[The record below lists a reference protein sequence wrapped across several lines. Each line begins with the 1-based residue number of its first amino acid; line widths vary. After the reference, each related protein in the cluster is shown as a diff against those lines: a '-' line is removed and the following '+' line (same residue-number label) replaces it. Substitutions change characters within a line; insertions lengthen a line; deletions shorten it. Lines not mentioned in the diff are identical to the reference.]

1 MKLDKPKH
9 KLRPSNSKI
18 KTAVIMAAGQG
29 TRMQPL
35 SFDKQ
40 KHILKVL
47 NKSILE
53 HTLDQLDG
61 LVEEVVI
68 VIGKSK
74 NCEAIKKLVGRKYKR
89 IKVFY
94 AYQKT
99 LSGTATAAK
108 TALPYLE
115 DKFLLLNGDD
125 LYIKEDIKRV
135 LKKLPCILVKQV
147 KQPQFFGI
155 VETRDNKITSFVEKP
170 KNPKSDL
177 ANTGLFYLSKDIFDY
192 KIKKTERGEYEFV
205 DYIREFIK
213 EKDLYFEK
221 ATQWMP
227 VSYCWHLLDANKI
240 FLKNKKFFIDKGAKI
255 SQGVVIGKNVS
266 IGKKTFISGEV
277 KIQDSIIGDNC
288 KIFGPCIISDSII
301 SDNCKIFG
309 PIIIKNK
316 SKDETVFTEIKDKMV
331 DTKRKKFGVVLADGC
346 TLNQNCVINAGVKIW
361 PKQIIRKG
369 AIIYKDV
376 K

>member
-1 MKLDKPKH
+1 
-9 KLRPSNSKI
+9 
-18 KTAVIMAAGQG
+18 MAAGRG
-29 TRMQPL
+29 ERMQPL

-53 HTLDQLDG
+53 YTLDQLDG
-61 LVEEVVI
+61 LVEEVIV

-74 NCEAIKKLVGRKYKR
+74 NCEAIKKLLGKRYKR
-89 IKVFY
+89 IKIFY

-99 LSGTATAAK
+99 LSGTGTAAK
-108 TALPYLE
+108 TALPYLK

-125 LYIKEDIKRV
+125 LYTKEDIKRV
-135 LKKLPCILVKQV
+135 LKKFPCILVKQV

-155 VETRDNKITSFVEKP
+155 VETKNGRITSFIEKP

-177 ANTGLFYLSKDIFDY
+177 ANAGLFYLSKDIFDY
-192 KIKKTERGEYEFV
+192 KIKKTEREEYEFV

-213 EKDLYFEK
+213 EKTLYFEK

-240 FLKNKKFFIDKGAKI
+240 LLKNKRFFIDKGSKI
-255 SQGVVIGKNVS
+255 NKGAIIGKNVS
-266 IGKKTFISGEV
+266 IGKKTFIDKGV

-301 SDNCKIFG
+301 GDNCKIFG
-309 PIIIKNK
+309 PLTINNK
-316 SKDETVFTEIKDKMV
+316 SKTETVFTEVKGKMV
-331 DTKRKKFGVVLADGC
+331 DTKRGKFGVVLAEGC
-346 TLNQNCVINAGVKIW
+346 ILNKNCIISPGVKIW
-361 PKQIIRKG
+361 PKKIIKQG
-369 AIIYKDV
+369 SIIYKDV